1 MFKKNAWADIC
12 TINGQTVQED
22 DIKAQSKKILKEMPI
37 SNKAAHKFPILNSNE
52 GTGQPRSNHWKERI
66 ENNWADLIEGAHLE
80 PLKTHQKSFSSLVT
94 ELHSSSLNLTL

>member
-1 MFKKNAWADIC
+1 MLLPPKCNHVYVINNKVAIKINIHVLNMFKKNAWADIC

-52 GTGQPRSNHWKERI
+52 GTGQPRSNH
-66 ENNWADLIEGAHLE
+66 
-80 PLKTHQKSFSSLVT
+80 
-94 ELHSSSLNLTL
+94 